1 MAGTI
6 RLQWLAGLAL
16 ILCAA
21 SGRTPPA
28 AAQIRL
34 VADPAS
40 SLAWWQVYPHMG
52 HLWATTCPEE
62 PTWEAGDE
70 HTIGFRYDA
79 KKDMGHDMGAMRK
92 APIPLHP
99 RPVAVAVCSP
109 AVRGE
114 VMTADTTSWRGV
126 HGLIVIRADALQTGL
141 DMRDNYARKRV
152 LQTESFPDIRFEIDS
167 VVSLVPGDTL
177 QGNAVGTFELHGVRQ
192 PVVIPIKAWHEPL
205 GLRVTGQFNFPAYD
219 LIDVYRMS
227 KYPLSLGV
235 GMKIWEKMYM
245 GIDMILVQPSKRASQ

>member
-1 MAGTI
+1 MFS
-6 RLQWLAGLAL
+6 LV
-16 ILCAA
+16 
-21 SGRTPPA
+21 SGARTPA

-40 SLAWWQVYPHMG
+40 SLAWWQVYPDMG

-70 HTIGFRYDA
+70 HTVGFRYDA
-79 KKDMGHDMGAMRK
+79 KKDMGHDMRAMRK
-92 APIPLHP
+92 APIPNHP
-99 RPVAVAVCSP
+99 RPNAVAVCSP

-114 VMTADTTSWRGV
+114 IVTADTTSWRGV

-141 DMRDNYARKRV
+141 DMRDSYARKRV
-152 LQTESFPDIRFEIDS
+152 LQTDSYPDIRYEIDS
-167 VVSLVPGDTL
+167 VSNLQKGDTL
-177 QGNAVGTFELHGVRQ
+177 QGDAFGTFELHGVRQ
-192 PVVIPIKAWHEPL
+192 PVTIPIKAWREPL
-205 GLRVTGQFNFPAYD
+205 GLRVTGQFHFPAPD

-235 GMKIWEKMYM
+235 GMKIWEQMHM
-245 GIDMILVQPSKRASQ
+245 GIDLILVQPAQRAGQ